1 LIHGL
6 GATPAYF
13 QPWAARLAQYGAVY
27 APHLPG
33 LDGTARLSDG
43 QSTAAVADA
52 LAAVCIQ
59 IGAGPYVV
67 IGHSLGCQIAAS
79 LVARHPDLAAGLVL
93 LAPAPDRSAGPLLCQ
108 ALALACDIPR
118 EPYALVK
125 LMTPALLRAGPR
137 YFLTAIRAM
146 TRYQWT
152 ADLRRITAPALV
164 IRGGCDP
171 LVSHR
176 WGKKVTRLLPNASM
190 IEVPGAPH
198 GVNFT
203 DPACLTDA
211 ILDLVRSV

>member
-13 QPWAARLAQYGAVY
+13 QPLAVRLARYGMVY

-33 LDGTARLSDG
+33 LDGTMRLPG
-43 QSTAAVADA
+43 AQSTAAVADA
-52 LAAVCIQ
+52 LAMVGVQ
-59 IGAGPYVV
+59 IGAGPYVI
-67 IGHSLGCQIAAS
+67 IGHSLGCQIATC

-93 LAPAPDRSAGPLLCQ
+93 LAPAPDPSAGPLLCQ
-108 ALALACDIPR
+108 ALALARDIPS
-118 EPYALVK
+118 EPYALLK

-146 TRYQWT
+146 RRYHWT
-152 ADLRRITAPALV
+152 ANLRRITTPTLV
-164 IRGGCDP
+164 VRGTCDP

-176 WGKKVTRLLPNASM
+176 WGEKVAHLLPNARM
-190 IEVPGAPH
+190 IEVPDAPH

-203 DPACLTDA
+203 DPALLTDA
-211 ILDLVRSV
+211 TLDLARSV